1 MASEKTS
8 LIAVSY
14 NGSDDIANQ
23 MSGLLGKIIL
33 GLQVAAAVVL
43 FLMFDYGEIDG
54 FTEGKYMIF
63 RDIMVMLLL
72 GFGYL
77 VSILIFLILR
87 SNLVQ

>member
-14 NGSDDIANQ
+14 NGPDDIAAQ

-77 VSILIFLILR
+77 VSTLIFLIHKI
-87 SNLVQ
+87 